1 MGALIPA
8 SEWLDFYLLSR
19 LDSLLT
25 RGSWNDFAGFCVAQS
40 RWARL
45 AGFEIAN
52 GFFGLCFT
60 LPGETEL
67 GSAEEQPN
75 EG

>member
-1 MGALIPA
+1 MNPHRFGAAVPRTCLSVA
-8 SEWLDFYLLSR
+8 NHSFALHALKNLLEAC
-19 LDSLLT
+19 D
-25 RGSWNDFAGFCVAQS
+25 S

-45 AGFEIAN
+45 AGF
-52 GFFGLCFT
+52 GFPNDCFGLCFK

-75 EG
+75 KG